1 MDRRT
6 FIKGCAAGAL
16 YEWSGAGFSALA
28 GEYDLTMRRAGKAIL
43 SPENRLPGT
52 YSFLMFGDMHF
63 DKLPYSTYHSAILAD
78 HPERMDYFNGT
89 GYGEN
94 WAEGGRMERLLAAA
108 RMARRPDTAFALQL
122 GDLCQGYRSDLTMDG
137 DAFATVKSALG
148 GDLSLRLVAGNHECI
163 NSTTY
168 CYPPLK
174 PADYRAWLAARMTE
188 EIGTDISSSNFWYR
202 QGPDLWIHCDF
213 TASDATILDNVN
225 AALAANANARY
236 KFVITHGP
244 AIPTDSKWY
253 YQPLCMD
260 SAANRRTLRGILLAN
275 DVIVFGG
282 HVHMTEL
289 EECVTDEGRITQV
302 VASSVFGKEAQGTYA
317 PKWSD
322 PSRFGDNGTDA
333 ERLAVLNEYK
343 PALVRYIYADTAGF
357 FRVEVSPQG
366 VVARLFPGSATT
378 PTANWIVR

>member
-16 YEWSGAGFSALA
+16 YGWSGAGLSALA
-28 GEYDLTMRRAGKAIL
+28 GEYDLVMRRAGRGFP
-43 SPENRLPGT
+43 SPTDRAPGT
-52 YSFLMFGDMHF
+52 YSFLMLGDMHY
-63 DKLPYSTYHSAILAD
+63 DKLPYTTYHSTILAD

-94 WAEGGRMERLLAAA
+94 WASGGRMERLLAAA
-108 RMARRPDTAFALQL
+108 RAARRDDTAFALQL
-122 GDLCQGYRSDLTMDG
+122 GDLSQGYRSTLTMD
-137 DAFATVKSALG
+137 DEAFATVKSALG
-148 GDLSLRLVAGNHECI
+148 GDLPLRMVAGNHECI
-163 NSTTY
+163 NATTY

-188 EIGTDISSSNFWYR
+188 ETGTSVSSSNFWYR

-213 TASDATILDNVN
+213 TASDATILANVN
-225 AALAANANARY
+225 GAFAANPDARY
-236 KFVITHGP
+236 SFVVTHGP
-244 AIPTDSKWY
+244 VIPTDSKWY
-253 YQPLCMD
+253 YQPLCMG
-260 SAANRRTLRGILLAN
+260 SAANRRTLRATLLAHEA
-275 DVIVFGG
+275 IVFAG
-282 HVHMTEL
+282 HIHWTEL
-289 EECVTDEGRITQV
+289 EECVTDDGRITQI
-302 VASSVFGKEAQGTYA
+302 VASSVFGGENQATYA

-322 PSRFGDNGTDA
+322 PSKFGVNSTDA

-343 PALVRYIYADTAGF
+343 PALVRYVYSNMAGF

-378 PTANWIVR
+378 PAASWIVR